1 MVSEKKIEKRIKEL
15 VSEIKE
21 HNQSYYDKD
30 SPLITD
36 FEYDMKLKELAY
48 LEENFPHLVFV
59 DSPLN
64 KVGGTV
70 SASFQKVTHQVP
82 MLSLANSYSKQ
93 EIIDF
98 DSRVTKSLLKEV
110 DELKELRYC
119 CELKM
124 DGLAVSLI
132 YKDGLLYK
140 AITRGDGK
148 IGEDVTE
155 NIKRIED
162 IPKSIICKDELEIR
176 GEVYLKRERLKQI
189 NEKRK
194 NEGEAEFANAR
205 NAAAGTIRQLD
216 SNIVGERGLSFSPY
230 YLVSADRHGL
240 KIHSEMFSWL
250 KKQGFVINDN
260 YLAQSDLN
268 QVIKFCE
275 EWENKQDELSYDFDG
290 IVIKVE
296 DLLLQELLG
305 SNMKTPK
312 WAIAYKFLEEVAT
325 TILEDVLYQVG
336 RLGTI
341 TPVAVLKP
349 VEISGAMV
357 ERATLHN
364 CDFIQQK
371 GVAIND
377 EVVVKRAAEVI
388 PAVVM
393 VSHQGENRKEI
404 IFPSNCP
411 ICSTVLKQDDD
422 NVAIYC
428 PNLKCKGRLK
438 AQLIHVV
445 SRDAFNIGGIGD
457 KLIEQLVEQEVLTDW
472 LMLFELDKDTLGSL
486 ERMGDKSI
494 NNIVVQLEK
503 SKQIGL
509 AKIIFAIGIKQVG
522 YRSAELLS
530 FSVSSYEEL
539 FKMEVEDFLR
549 IEGIGEKTA
558 LFLKE
563 FFDSERAIQIFEY
576 FNKKGFDLSLEQ
588 NFVGSIF
595 LGKKV
600 VITGSFKNYS
610 RSEMFDL
617 IKAHQGTVSSSVSKN
632 TDYVVVGE
640 NPGSKMQKATEF
652 GVSIISEDE
661 IEGMLSK

>member
-21 HNQSYYDKD
+21 HNQRYYDKD
-30 SPLITD
+30 SPVITD
-36 FEYDMKLKELAY
+36 FEYDMKIKELAY
-48 LEENFPHLVFV
+48 LEDNFPHLVFA

-93 EIIDF
+93 EVIEF
-98 DSRVTKSLLKEV
+98 DSRVKRSLLKEV
-110 DELKELRYC
+110 DELKELQYC

-132 YKDGLLYK
+132 YRDGLLYK
-140 AITRGDGK
+140 GITRGDGK

-162 IPKSIICKDELEIR
+162 IPVSISCKDELEIR

-189 NEKRK
+189 NEKRSLL
-194 NEGEAEFANAR
+194 GEAEFANAR

-216 SNIVGERGLSFSPY
+216 SKIVEDRGLSFSPY
-230 YLVSADRHGL
+230 YLVSAVSHGL
-240 KIHSEMFSWL
+240 KIHSEMFGWL
-250 KKQGFVINDN
+250 KKQGFSINDN
-260 YLAQSDLN
+260 YLAQADLN

-275 EWENKQDELSYDFDG
+275 QWENKRGELAYDFDG

-312 WAIAYKFLEEVAT
+312 WAIAYKFVEEVAT
-325 TILEDVLYQVG
+325 TILEDVIYQVG

-364 CDFIQQK
+364 CDFVQQK

-404 IFPSNCP
+404 MFPINCP
-411 ICSTVLKQDDD
+411 VCGTLLKQEDD

-428 PNLKCKGRLK
+428 PNQKCKGRLK

-457 KLIEQLVEQEVLTDW
+457 KLIEQLVEQEVVTDW
-472 LMLFELDKDTLGSL
+472 LMLLGLDKDKLASL

-494 NNIVVQLEK
+494 NNIIIQLENA
-503 SKQIGL
+503 KQVGL
-509 AKIIFAIGIKQVG
+509 AKIVFAIGIKQVG

-530 FSVSSYEEL
+530 SSVSNYEDF
-539 FKMEVEDFLR
+539 FKMEVEDFIR
-549 IEGIGEKTA
+549 IDGVGEKTA
-558 LFLKE
+558 IFLKE
-563 FFDSERAIQIFEY
+563 FFDSERAAQIFNY
-576 FNKKGFDLSLEQ
+576 FKENGFDLSIERD
-588 NFVGSIF
+588 FKGSSL

-610 RSEMFDL
+610 RSGMSDL
-617 IKAHQGTVSSSVSKN
+617 IKAHQGVVSSSVSKN

-640 NPGSKMQKATEF
+640 NPGSKLQKANELS
-652 GVSIISEDE
+652 VSILSEE
-661 IEGMLSK
+661 ELEEMLSK